1 MIVEVHMDIN
11 AMYSLS
17 YGLFV
22 LTAREGE
29 KDNGCIVNTVMQVT
43 IEPNRIVAAIDKR
56 NYTHGMVERTGKF
69 NVSVLG
75 VDSKFET
82 YKHWGFR
89 SGANV
94 DKAKGMALKRADNGI
109 IYIEE
114 GCNAYISAKTV
125 STVDLGTHTLFLADV
140 EDARVVS
147 NTESVTYG
155 YYRKNIK
162 PSDKP
167 KASGFVCTVCGYV
180 YEGNTLPN
188 DFICPWCKHPAS
200 DFISISNEKKE
211 NLL

>member
-94 DKAKGMALKRADNGI
+94 DKAKGMALKRADKDGI
-109 IYIEE
+109 DGRSRNPHSFFSGRRGCE
-114 GCNAYISAKTV
+114 GR
-125 STVDLGTHTLFLADV
+125 F
-140 EDARVVS
+140 E
-147 NTESVTYG
+147 
-155 YYRKNIK
+155 YRI
-162 PSDKP
+162 
-167 KASGFVCTVCGYV
+167 
-180 YEGNTLPN
+180 GNLRLLPQ
-188 DFICPWCKHPAS
+188 KHQAVGQA
-200 DFISISNEKKE
+200 
-211 NLL
+211 